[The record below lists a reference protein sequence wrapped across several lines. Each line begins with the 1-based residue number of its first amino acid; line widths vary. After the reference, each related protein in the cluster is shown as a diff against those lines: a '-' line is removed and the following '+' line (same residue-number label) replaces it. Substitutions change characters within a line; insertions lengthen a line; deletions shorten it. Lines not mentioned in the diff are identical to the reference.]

1 MYITPE
7 QVIAHFDNK
16 ELPRIDKDTIDNNKI
31 NMITDRVNN
40 VINSYFLTAGI
51 TNPDQSAIDFA
62 KYIGLDLFAFYAADR
77 VIEGVQKKYDEA
89 MSQLKQV
96 ASGKL
101 RLGEQASGSEN
112 EPGKQKKVGMFNVK
126 LTRV

>member
-7 QVIAHFDNK
+7 QVIEFFDEK
-16 ELPRIDKDTIDNNKI
+16 DLPRTKEKTIDNNKV
-31 NMITDRVNN
+31 NMITDRANN
-40 VINSYFLTAGI
+40 VIDSHFLTAGI
-51 TNPDQSAIDFA
+51 TNPDQSAIEFA
-62 KYIGLDLFAFYAADR
+62 KFIGFDLFAFYAFEN
-77 VIEGVQKKYDEA
+77 VTKGVQDKYDRA
-89 MSQLKQV
+89 ISQLKQI